1 MFKTIKIGGVFCL
14 FCMSRG
20 KFCLATIPCI
30 YIYNLTISWTVLTS
44 NLLIEKDQNTLNL
57 NKFPPPP
64 RSYSVLTHI
73 VFETERGGRTIF
85 EVRLR
90 GVTFLKLGRGG
101 GKG

>member
-1 MFKTIKIGGVFCL
+1 MEGGGQSIFEAKERGRQAKFEGKNL
-14 FCMSRG
+14 RG

-44 NLLIEKDQNTLNL
+44 NLLIEKEENTLNL

-73 VFETERGGRTIF
+73 EFETEREGA
-85 EVRLR
+85 
-90 GVTFLKLGRGG
+90 
-101 GKG
+101 